1 MPKHQEEPRNVV
13 AIIQAR
19 MGSRRFPG
27 KVLADLAGRP
37 VLEWVVDAVR
47 RVEGVDHIVVA
58 TTTNVEDGAIERW
71 CDESGVDCFR
81 GEPLDVLKRYA
92 DCARNYRA
100 THVLRITADCPMLD
114 SEIVSVVL
122 NEGLTAGTDYFSLG
136 GGFPDGFDCEGFTS
150 TALYKAD
157 ALAGRSSQRE
167 HVTPY
172 LKEPGAG
179 FAAHYVTL
187 PSEVE
192 GLRLTV
198 DCPEDLDF
206 LRVLLDAMG
215 ESVGPLP
222 LDGIVK
228 ILEEKPEIRK
238 INSHILR
245 NEGYLMSLQDESK
258 SAEFQSGQTNRD

>member
-19 MGSRRFPG
+19 MGSQRFPG

-37 VLEWVVDAVR
+37 VLDWVVDAAR
-47 RVEGVDHIVVA
+47 RVEGVDQIVVA
-58 TTTNVEDGAIERW
+58 TTTNEEDGAIEKW
-71 CDESGVDCFR
+71 CDKSGVDCFR

-92 DCARNYRA
+92 DCARKYRA

-114 SEIVSVVL
+114 SEVVSVVL
-122 NEGLTAGTDYFSLG
+122 SEGLTAGADYFSLG

-157 ALAGRSSQRE
+157 ELAGRSSERE

-179 FAAHYVTL
+179 LVAHYVDFH
-187 PSEVE
+187 SEVE
-192 GLRLTV
+192 WLRLTV

-215 ESVGPLP
+215 ESVGPIL
-222 LDGIVK
+222 LEDIVN
-228 ILEEKPEIRK
+228 ILEEKPEIRN

-245 NEGYLMSLQDESK
+245 NQGYLISLENDGK
-258 SAEFQSGQTNRD
+258 PTEFQSGQTNRD